1 MLGTALHARA
11 GGEQIREPVL
21 QKLPFSVGGG
31 DRPSATNPEREC
43 QVVTVLLRNLR
54 AQSRG
59 AGVRL

>member
-21 QKLPFSVGGG
+21 QKLPISVGG